1 MKLDFRSDQPIYLQL
16 KQYISEAIVTSIYEP
31 GQRLPSVRDIAL
43 DAEVNPN
50 TVQRALAEL
59 ERDGL
64 VFSARTTGRFVTL
77 DEDLIRQ
84 TRLNMATDQVRHF
97 WKAMRKLCVSQ
108 EEVQMLLDSIKEET
122 E

>member
-1 MKLDFRSDQPIYLQL
+1 MKLEFRSDQPIYLQL
-16 KQYISEAIVTSIYEP
+16 KQYLSEAIVTSVYAP

-77 DEDLIRQ
+77 DEELIQRM
-84 TRLNMATDQVRHF
+84 RMDMATEHTRAF
-97 WKAMRKLCVSQ
+97 CKAMQKLGICQ
-108 EEVQMLLDSIKEET
+108 EEVFKLLENIKEELS
-122 E
+122 

>member
-16 KQYISEAIVTSIYEP
+16 KQYITEAIITSVYAP
-31 GQRLPSVRDIAL
+31 GQKLPSVRDIAL
-43 DAEVNPN
+43 SAEVNPN

-84 TRLNMATDQVRHF
+84 TRMDMATEQVRTF
-97 WKAMRKLCVSQ
+97 LKAMQKLGISQ
-108 EEVQMLLDSIKEET
+108 EEAGKLLENVKEELS
-122 E
+122 

>member
-16 KQYISEAIVTSIYEP
+16 KQFLSEAIVTAGYAP

-50 TVQRALAEL
+50 TVQRALSEL
-59 ERDGL
+59 EREGL

-84 TRLNMATDQVRHF
+84 TRLNMASEQVRLF
-97 WKAMRKLCVSQ
+97 WNAMQKLSVSQ
-108 EEVQMLLDSIKEET
+108 EEVRMLLDNMKEEI

>member
-1 MKLDFRSDQPIYLQL
+1 MKLNFRSDQPIYLQL
-16 KQYISEAIVTSIYEP
+16 KQYLSESIVTAVYGP

-77 DEDLIRQ
+77 DEALIRQ
-84 TRLNMATDQVRHF
+84 TRLNMATEHARVF
-97 WKAMRKLCVSQ
+97 WKAMQKLCVSQ
-108 EEVQMLLDSIKEET
+108 EEARMLLDNIKEERV
-122 E
+122 

>member
-16 KQYISEAIVTSIYEP
+16 KQFISEAIVTAVYAP

-84 TRLNMATDQVRHF
+84 TRLNMATDQVRQF
-97 WKAMRKLCVSQ
+97 WKAMQKLCVSQ